1 MTLLTKLEF
10 CKVWDISRPTLD
22 RRLKDPKFNIKI
34 EKDVNGRSMIDYNEG
49 VRMQLR
55 HRQKQKQYTN
65 DVTYRWGWNDD
76 TNEPIMVTL
85 EEYVRRLAP
94 LILKPVVSMQELD
107 GDMLMSDYQK
117 LVDAAWKIKS
127 ILKMLDENKQ
137 DK

>member
-1 MTLLTKLEF
+1 MPRVT
-10 CKVWDISRPTLD
+10 
-22 RRLKDPKFNIKI
+22 
-34 EKDVNGRSMIDYNEG
+34 
-49 VRMQLR
+49 
-55 HRQKQKQYTN
+55 KQKET
-65 DVTYRWGWNDD
+65 TYRWGWNDD